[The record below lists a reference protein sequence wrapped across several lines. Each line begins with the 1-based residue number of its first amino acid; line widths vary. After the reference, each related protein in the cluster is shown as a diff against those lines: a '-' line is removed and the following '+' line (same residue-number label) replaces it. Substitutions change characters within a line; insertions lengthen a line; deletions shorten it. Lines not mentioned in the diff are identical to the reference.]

1 MEMVIPLWKFGAAVT
16 DEAVKREQLKTFQI
30 LINSLNEGRKVWRYY
45 YDYYEFIIKDNLL

>member
-1 MEMVIPLWKFGAAVT
+1 METVIPPWKFGAAVT

-45 YDYYEFIIKDNLL
+45 YDYRFFFLN